1 MSNRLVDHMVVRCC
15 AESHARESVHI
26 RVGKRLWAII
36 EEQIVL
42 DQDVEGNKGAGGSD
56 EGSTLSEWTAHKS
69 TSTGQSD

>member
-1 MSNRLVDHMVVRCC
+1 MQQCFVDPKDPK
-15 AESHARESVHI
+15 APL

-56 EGSTLSEWTAHKS
+56 EGSTLSERTAHKS

>member
-1 MSNRLVDHMVVRCC
+1 MAPL
-15 AESHARESVHI
+15 
-26 RVGKRLWAII
+26 RVGKRPWAIV